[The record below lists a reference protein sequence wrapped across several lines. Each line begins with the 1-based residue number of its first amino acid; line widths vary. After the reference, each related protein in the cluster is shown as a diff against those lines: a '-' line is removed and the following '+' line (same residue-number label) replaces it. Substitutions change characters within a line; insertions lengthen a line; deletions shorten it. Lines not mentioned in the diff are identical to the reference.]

1 MGIELI
7 TYSEIVER
15 CKGDIKDL
23 LPDLPKENTCEAW
36 ESFRD
41 ELETIRDDSYC
52 YAADVVQHW
61 DWAIYTHYGIKILY
75 GLPFDIERQ
84 AEQEFFDLWGSE
96 TIDSL
101 SCAFDMASRIA
112 LVALEI
118 TFRETLEEMAQE
130 LIEMAETQLENM
142 ES

>member
-1 MGIELI
+1 MEIEVI

-15 CKGDIKDL
+15 CKGDIREI
-23 LPDLPKENTCEAW
+23 LPDLPKEDTREAW

-41 ELETIRDDSYC
+41 DLETIRDDSYC
-52 YAADVVQHW
+52 HASDGVQHW
-61 DWAIYTHYGIKILY
+61 DWAIYPHYGIKILY

-96 TIDSL
+96 SISTLND
-101 SCAFDMASRIA
+101 AFDMASRIA
-112 LVALEI
+112 MVALEI

-130 LIEMAETQLENM
+130 LIEMAETQLENL
-142 ES
+142 EF